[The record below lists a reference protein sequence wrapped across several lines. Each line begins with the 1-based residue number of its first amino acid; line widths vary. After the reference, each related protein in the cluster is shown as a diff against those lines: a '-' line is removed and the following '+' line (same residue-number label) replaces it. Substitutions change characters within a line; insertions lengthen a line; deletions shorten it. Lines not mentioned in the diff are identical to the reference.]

1 MSCLGSGWAG
11 AGLLSSGAA
20 ELSLEGRGWTA
31 AAITDYQTSGLK
43 QQEFVILLFWG
54 SQADVGLTGQVTGP
68 GSLLEAPGQNPVP
81 HVVGP
86 RSLPLAVVGW
96 GLLPAS

>member
-11 AGLLSSGAA
+11 AGLLSLGVA

-43 QQEFVILLFWG
+43 QHEFVIFCCSGGHRLMW
-54 SQADVGLTGQVTGP
+54 V
-68 GSLLEAPGQNPVP
+68 SLG
-81 HVVGP
+81 
-86 RSLPLAVVGW
+86 R
-96 GLLPAS
+96 